1 MSSRK
6 ERAWCPGPLGSAR
19 PGPAPAGLGVAV
31 TRTRAA
37 PRRWCFSRA
46 EKPSSG
52 WEARLPLGAGY
63 RQTEPGAV
71 RERRGAGRWWEPL
84 SPPARPRRV
93 CSGRGKPSCERGRRL
108 PARPSA
114 GAAWSRAQTQ
124 LRSRAGGRGRQAG
137 RRGALGRAEA
147 NGCRRLPAQRHLA
160 AARWQGREAGAVGEG
175 GWVAAEEEEE
185 SGGGDQPAPAQPS
198 ALPRPDTAPGA
209 EMADE
214 PQKKPHLSALVGHT
228 NGLTKP
234 ASLAAAT
241 RAGGGGGGGGGAT
254 ASSKKLV
261 IKNFRGGCGADR
273 ALSPGRC
280 ALPRRPALS
289 RPLFTAG
296 PAAPRPFPAVGSQ
309 RRGRAGPATGGP
321 RRCHPPR
328 RLIWTRGG
336 CRRADNPPRC
346 RHLSRFKGLRGH
358 AWGSVRGGSGRS
370 GAATTCAP

>member
-1 MSSRK
+1 M
-6 ERAWCPGPLGSAR
+6 
-19 PGPAPAGLGVAV
+19 
-31 TRTRAA
+31 
-37 PRRWCFSRA
+37 
-46 EKPSSG
+46 
-52 WEARLPLGAGY
+52 
-63 RQTEPGAV
+63 
-71 RERRGAGRWWEPL
+71 
-84 SPPARPRRV
+84 
-93 CSGRGKPSCERGRRL
+93 
-108 PARPSA
+108 
-114 GAAWSRAQTQ
+114 
-124 LRSRAGGRGRQAG
+124 
-137 RRGALGRAEA
+137 
-147 NGCRRLPAQRHLA
+147 
-160 AARWQGREAGAVGEG
+160 
-175 GWVAAEEEEE
+175 AAEEEEE

-296 PAAPRPFPAVGSQ
+296 PAAPRPFPAVGRQ
-309 RRGRAGPATGGP
+309 PAAGPGRAGDRGALPLSP
-321 RRCHPPR
+321 SPPPYQDEG
-328 RLIWTRGG
+328 RL
-336 CRRADNPPRC
+336 PP
-346 RHLSRFKGLRGH
+346 G
-358 AWGSVRGGSGRS
+358 
-370 GAATTCAP
+370 